1 LKPLS
6 IYGAFSTL
14 IPCLLVLSLVKKFD
28 STTLE
33 FGPKK
38 MSSQKIKLE
47 DQIEIKIIEQ
57 YIHTEM

>member
-1 LKPLS
+1 
-6 IYGAFSTL
+6 L